1 MVLNQFSNYLFLY
14 FLVLIFTFIS
24 FILIFL
30 SYIFVKQNEDIEKI
44 SSYECGFQPFEDSRN
59 KFNIKYYL
67 IAILFIIFDL
77 ELVFLVPWAL
87 TLSDCGIF
95 SFWVMLVFLFIL
107 TIGFIYEW
115 KIGALEW
122 D

>member
-1 MVLNQFSNYLFLY
+1 MLLNQSPNYLFLY
-14 FLVLIFTFIS
+14 LLIALFTLVS
-24 FILIFL
+24 FALTLL

-77 ELVFLVPWAL
+77 ELIFLVP
-87 TLSDCGIF
+87 
-95 SFWVMLVFLFIL
+95 
-107 TIGFIYEW
+107 
-115 KIGALEW
+115 
-122 D
+122 

>member
-1 MVLNQFSNYLFLY
+1 MLLNQSPNYLFLY
-14 FLVLIFTFIS
+14 LLIALFTLVS
-24 FILIFL
+24 FALTLL

-77 ELVFLVPWAL
+77 ELIFLVPWVL
-87 TLSDCGIF
+87 TLNSCGIV
-95 SFWVMLVFLFIL
+95 SFWIMLVFLFIL
-107 TIGFIYEW
+107 TVGFVYEW